1 MSDTKFWI
9 AFGAGVG
16 VGIAVALYGPKAAKT
31 TRKQLHEGLDTA
43 RDYVDSTGKVIKKAA
58 DRYSRQAEDVLH
70 DATRTVKT
78 VVDRASGAVKTVTDL
93 VA

>member
-1 MSDTKFWI
+1 MSDTKLWI

-16 VGIAVALYGPKAAKT
+16 VGIAAALYGPKAVKT

-58 DRYSRQAEDVLH
+58 DRYCRQAEDVLH

-78 VVDRASGAVKTVTDL
+78 AVDRASGAVKSVTDL